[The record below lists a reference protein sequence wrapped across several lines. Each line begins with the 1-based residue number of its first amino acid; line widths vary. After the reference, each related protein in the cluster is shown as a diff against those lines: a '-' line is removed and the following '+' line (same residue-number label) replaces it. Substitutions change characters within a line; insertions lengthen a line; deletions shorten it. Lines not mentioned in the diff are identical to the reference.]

1 MSKHILAAFSLM
13 LLSNAPALAADLCN
27 CCGEAAA
34 QSCASACESIKPGA
48 GQCIPTVDFLGK
60 AEIAPGKNALYDFS
74 LRNLKVSQGDDGS
87 LELFRRLLEKLRR
100 GAESDRK
107 LALRER
113 RVGKIDAA
121 TALTF
126 AKRYDDAIVNY
137 YLGAQA
143 YQLAKNNK

>member
-1 MSKHILAAFSLM
+1 MSKQVLAALGLM
-13 LLSNAPALAADLCN
+13 WISSAPALAADLCN
-27 CCGEAAA
+27 CCGEATA
-34 QSCASACESIKPGA
+34 QSCISACEAVNAVA
-48 GQCIPTVDFLGK
+48 GQCVPAVDFLGK
-60 AEIAPGKNALYDFS
+60 AEIGPGKNALYDFS
-74 LRNLKVSQGDDGS
+74 LRNLQVSKNDDGS

-107 LALRER
+107 LALREH

-121 TALTF
+121 TATAF

-143 YQLAKNNK
+143 YQLAKTR